1 MSPNASKMLNKS
13 IRSID
18 LRKFTIL
25 IFIFLT
31 SICIYALAMEDGKI
45 DLGDIT
51 SLPKAGSVLSE
62 LIEVGKEY
70 KEMLAELKDLDK
82 EEFKELLDAAFDG

>member
-1 MSPNASKMLNKS
+1 MSEVSNEKLKKFVNAMD
-13 IRSID
+13 D
-18 LRKFTIL
+18 LVEL
-25 IFIFLT
+25 GEEL
-31 SICIYALAMEDGKI
+31 MEDGKI

-62 LIEVGKEY
+62 LIEVGKQY

-82 EEFKELLDAAFDG
+82 EEFKELLDAAFDE